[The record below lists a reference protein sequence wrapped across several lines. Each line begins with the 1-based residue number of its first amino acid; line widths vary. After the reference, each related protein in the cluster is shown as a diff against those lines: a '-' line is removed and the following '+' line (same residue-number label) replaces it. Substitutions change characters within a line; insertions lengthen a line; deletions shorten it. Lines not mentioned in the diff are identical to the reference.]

1 MVGLYARSESFSTRR
16 LLPGTGQ
23 YSPVPAR
30 LAHEMAPKPPNLK
43 PAPGWTKPGY
53 GSWERYHQR
62 GHFMR
67 AAANASPDLV
77 VDYKQLATV
86 SSRAK
91 ALLGAEYLSWSALDS
106 HVQVIEA
113 VGEDWTDLSPQ
124 AQAAALEYRDAL
136 LRWQARY
143 HLRAA
148 SERHHSGAP
157 ASDWILE
164 GACSNL
170 GLPGSPL
177 PPGVVIYTPP
187 VPYADSQLTLSV
199 RGWDGTESAAEWHVR
214 ATAELDT
221 QLRAHIERLEASL
234 SARGFEPLPV
244 RKTRALGYLELAA
257 RWQVLGQSWSDFLQ
271 AEKLPDGRE
280 RDARNLRSKINTALK
295 RVGIQPRDPGGMKSN
310 PGTTE

>member
-1 MVGLYARSESFSTRR
+1 MVVQYARSECFSTRR
-16 LLPGTGQ
+16 LPPGTGQ

-113 VGEDWTDLSPQ
+113 VGEDWTELSPQ

-170 GLPGSPL
+170 GLPESPL
-177 PPGVVIYTPP
+177 PPGVAVYTPP
-187 VPYADSQLTLSV
+187 VPYSESELTLTV
-199 RGWDGTESAAEWHVR
+199 KGWDGTESAAEWHTRVM
-214 ATAELDT
+214 AELDGR
-221 QLRAHIERLEASL
+221 LRVHVAQAEATL

-244 RKTRALGYLELAA
+244 RKAPGLEYLELAA
-257 RWQVLGQSWSDFLQ
+257 RWQVLAQSWSDFLQ
-271 AEKLPDGRE
+271 AEILPSGRE
-280 RDARNLRSKINTALK
+280 RDARNLRSKILAAL
-295 RVGIQPRDPGGMKSN
+295 RSVGIEPRPGMKSN